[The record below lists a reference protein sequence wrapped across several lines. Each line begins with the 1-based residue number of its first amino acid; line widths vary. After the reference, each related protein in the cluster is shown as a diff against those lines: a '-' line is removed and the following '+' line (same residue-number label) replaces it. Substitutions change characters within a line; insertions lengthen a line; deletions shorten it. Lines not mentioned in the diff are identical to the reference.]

1 MKEFLLTLA
10 PLVILLGV
18 FLYKYE
24 KPKPPK
30 NKTTGRGGDFAE

>member
-1 MKEFLLTLA
+1 MKELFLTLA

-18 FLYKYE
+18 FLYRYE

-30 NKTTGRGGDFAE
+30 NKSTGRGGDFAE

>member
-1 MKEFLLTLA
+1 
-10 PLVILLGV
+10 LLGV
-18 FLYKYE
+18 FLYRYE

>member
-1 MKEFLLTLA
+1 MKNLLVALT
-10 PLVILLGV
+10 PLVLLLGV
-18 FLYKYE
+18 FLYRYE